1 MPPLSFD
8 EASLDEILEVRGQP
22 LTEKELWAV
31 LLEGAKTLK
40 VFWSKVC
47 GCVRCFGFGCFCN
60 FFMKLLCQMFLL
72 TLCWRQI

>member
-40 VFWSKVC
+40 SVLVKGLWLCSMFW
-47 GCVRCFGFGCFCN
+47 FC
-60 FFMKLLCQMFLL
+60 LLL
-72 TLCWRQI
+72 